1 MPTLYGNTTG
11 LSHNATKTLER
22 IYRRKVPL
30 NTIATPELIKS
41 LAEASHETGRQ
52 VGALVHRSGE
62 IDYVVVGDAT
72 RLMLPDIG
80 RLRAADGR
88 FRALRLVHTHLW
100 NEPLTRDDLVD
111 LVRLRLDLVAAIQL
125 SPEGEPRSIHYA
137 YNTPVFQEAGAATPV
152 TALGGDRGPR
162 DKDSLPYRQVGPVLL
177 GREDVNFGDLIR
189 SLEDEFATRSRLH
202 AVNAKDGRAILVHV
216 AEKGKPGALAKAEES
231 MRELA
236 ELADTAGVLVTD
248 SVLQLRD
255 KIDPR
260 LVLGKGKLDDVVLRA
275 AELDVETL
283 VFDRNLTPSQAS
295 AIAKHTDLKVIDRTQ
310 LILDIFAQRAESS
323 DGKLQVE
330 LAQLKYTLPRL
341 GQKDDS
347 LSRLTGGI
355 GGRGPGETKLEIGR
369 RRAKERVTFLEAQLK
384 KLSRQREQRRRRR
397 SRHDVPIVAIV
408 GYTNAGKSTLLNTL
422 TGAAVLAE
430 NKLFATLDT
439 RSRRLRFPEERE
451 VVITDTVGFIRE
463 LPKEL
468 FAAFRA
474 TFEETADADLLLHV
488 IDASDPARDQHIET
502 TEEVLTELDLIGIP
516 RIVVFNKVDMVSA
529 EERRMLRMAH
539 KDAVLVS
546 ATSRETTHGLLAKIA
561 ERLKGRWEQ
570 SALVPSYEV
579 GEADGADG
587 EGDGLGTDGG
597 GVAADGQGAAD
608 GDAEMT
614 TLGEMMGVRHRRR
627 VLGGA
632 IAKG

>member
-11 LSHNATKTLER
+11 LSPLATKTLER

-30 NTIATPELIKS
+30 ATIATPELIKA

-80 RLRAADGR
+80 RLRAAQGR
-88 FRALRLVHTHLW
+88 FRALRLVHTHLF

-111 LVRLRLDLVAAIQL
+111 LVRLRLDLVAAVQL
-125 SPEGEPRSIHYA
+125 TAQGEPRTIQYA
-137 YNTPVFQEAGAATPV
+137 YNVPVHGKDEV
-152 TALGGDRGPR
+152 TVTVEGDGDGDGRR
-162 DKDSLPYRQVGPVLL
+162 QAELPYRTVGPVAI
-177 GREDVNFGDLIR
+177 GRVDVDFGALIQA
-189 SLEDEFATRSRLH
+189 LEDEFTKRSRTRSV
-202 AVNAKDGRAILVHV
+202 AAKDGRAILVHV
-216 AEKGKPGALAKAEES
+216 AEKSKMGALARAEES
-231 MRELA
+231 LRELT
-236 ELADTAGVLVTD
+236 ELAGTAGVDVADT
-248 SVLQLRD
+248 VLQLRD
-255 KIDPR
+255 RIDPR
-260 LVLGKGKLDDVVLRA
+260 LVLGKGKLDEVVLRA
-275 AELDVETL
+275 SELDAETL
-283 VFDRNLTPSQAS
+283 VFDRDLTPSQAS
-295 AIAKHTDLKVIDRTQ
+295 AIAKHTDLKVLDRTQ

-369 RRAKERVTFLEAQLK
+369 RRAKERVSFLEGQLK
-384 KLSRQREQRRRRR
+384 RLSRQREQRRRRR
-397 SRHDVPIVAIV
+397 ARLGVPVVSIV

-422 TGAAVLAE
+422 TGADVLAE

-463 LPKEL
+463 LPKDL

-474 TFEETADADLLLHV
+474 TFEEAADADLLLHV
-488 IDASDPARDQHIET
+488 VDASDPARDQHIET
-502 TEEVLTELDLIGIP
+502 TEALLTELDLISIP
-516 RIVVFNKVDMVSA
+516 RILVFNKADLIA
-529 EERRMLRMAH
+529 PEEGRRLLLGH
-539 KDAVLVS
+539 PDAVLLS
-546 ATSRETTHGLLAKIA
+546 ATDRETTRELLTKLAD
-561 ERLKGRWEQ
+561 RLKSRWEE
-570 SALVPSYEV
+570 AAMVPAYEA
-579 GEADGADG
+579 EAADG
-587 EGDGLGTDGG
+587 ELDDGG
-597 GVAADGQGAAD
+597 LFDGE
-608 GDAEMT
+608 AESMT
-614 TLGEMMGVRHRRR
+614 
-627 VLGGA
+627 VLGPPSGSSA
-632 IAKG
+632 EGVNSRVRGTFEA